1 MSEFDFKRTFKSKV
15 NPELLDKERIAIEV
29 LKLNMFFG
37 KKKVLHDI
45 NMNIPKNQVTSII
58 GPSGCGKSTL
68 ISCFNR
74 MNDLNHEA
82 VIQGKIK
89 ISGNNIYRSRQ
100 NVPALR
106 SQVGMVFQRPNP
118 FPISIYENVVYGLRL
133 KGITD
138 RRILDD
144 RVESVLQKAA
154 LWEEVKDI
162 LFESA
167 LLLSTGQ
174 QQRLIIARALA
185 LEPEILL
192 LDEPTSALDPIS
204 TLLIEELIS
213 ELKNQ
218 YTVVIVTHNL
228 QQAARVSDYTAF
240 LYQGELVEFSDTDT
254 LFTMPKQ
261 QQTEAYITGRY
272 G

>member
-1 MSEFDFKRTFKSKV
+1 MEGFDSRQLVVPK
-15 NPELLDKERIAIEV
+15 PEQLADEDIAIDV
-29 LKLNMFFG
+29 RDLSLYFG
-37 KKKVLHDI
+37 KRQVLHQI
-45 NMNIPKNQVTSII
+45 SMRIPKNKVTAVI

-68 ISCFNR
+68 IGCFNR
-74 MNDLNHEA
+74 LNDLNPECRITGC
-82 VIQGKIK
+82 VCITGKDIFHH
-89 ISGNNIYRSRQ
+89 RQ
-100 NVPALR
+100 NIPVLR
-106 SQVGMVFQRPNP
+106 ARVGMVFQRPNP
-118 FPISIYENVVYGLRL
+118 FPMSVYENVVYGLRI

-138 RRILDD
+138 RRLLDD
-144 RVESVLQKAA
+144 SVEMALNKAA
-154 LWEEVKDI
+154 LWDEVKDN

-167 LLLSTGQ
+167 HLLSSGQ
-174 QQRLIIARALA
+174 QQRLVIARALA

-204 TLLIEELIS
+204 TLLIEELIND
-213 ELKNQ
+213 LKNQ
-218 YTVVIVTHNL
+218 FTVVIVTHNL

-254 LFTMPKQ
+254 IFTLPRQ